1 VARRLAAVRVG
12 ENFRRARMQQHRNA
26 NLAMFGCNTYSYM
39 LSQNAETGL
48 ARLADFGFVEFEVM
62 IHPGHLWPADLSPD
76 KRRAIRHTLEQRG
89 LRLTTLNMPN
99 IDINVV
105 STTPGMRAYS
115 LELLSETVRLAGDL
129 GARGVVIGVGK
140 ANPLFPAD
148 AETLTGYFF
157 AALDRLGPAAE
168 ASCTSLWV
176 ENMPFAFLPA
186 IGGLMDA
193 LERYGNDS
201 IRIVYDVANAY
212 FIAED
217 FGAGLKRCQNR
228 LALVHLSDTGRQV
241 YRKMRS
247 VLARYR
253 LPTCRALSLRSA
265 TARGRCWRSS
275 RMIPIAT
282 SLRAPK
288 SWRRSN
294 SVFRMSLILR
304 EVDQRS

>member
-12 ENFRRARMQQHRNA
+12 ENFRRARMQQHSNA

-39 LSQNAETGL
+39 LSQNAETCL

-241 YRKMRS
+241 YRHDA
-247 VLARYR
+247 VGLGTVPFADV
-253 LPTCRALSLRSA
+253 PRALAAVGYRARPMLEIISHDPDRDILASAEKLAALEFSLPNESHSK
-265 TARGRCWRSS
+265 RG
-275 RMIPIAT
+275 
-282 SLRAPK
+282 
-288 SWRRSN
+288 
-294 SVFRMSLILR
+294 
-304 EVDQRS
+304 

>member
-1 VARRLAAVRVG
+1 
-12 ENFRRARMQQHRNA
+12 MQQHSNA

-39 LSQNAETGL
+39 LSQNAETCL

-241 YRKMRS
+241 YRHDA
-247 VLARYR
+247 VGLGTVPFADV
-253 LPTCRALSLRSA
+253 PRALAAVGYRARPMLEIISDDPDRDILASAEKLAALEFSLPNESHSK
-265 TARGRCWRSS
+265 RG
-275 RMIPIAT
+275 
-282 SLRAPK
+282 
-288 SWRRSN
+288 
-294 SVFRMSLILR
+294 
-304 EVDQRS
+304 